1 MDFIEKLFGFSP
13 DGGSG
18 VFELMLFLV
27 PLIGI
32 CGLALTRAKR
42 ARERRRRGIGAADV
56 GRVDARR
63 ERDR

>member
-27 PLIGI
+27 PLVGI
-32 CGLALTRAKR
+32 CWLALTRAKR
-42 ARERRRRGIGAADV
+42 ARERNRRGTGAADDPRS
-56 GRVDARR
+56 GSRR